1 MARSL
6 REALSMKSAIS
17 PTPGEIYHVTG
28 VTCRTVP
35 DTINGG
41 DRLCV
46 ILETDKG
53 NIFAPS
59 AIANGYEET
68 AKTEGENVAKEMLVG
83 AVLRCVQYF
92 SKKFRKQCTT
102 LELA

>member
-6 REALSMKSAIS
+6 REALAMKSAVS
-17 PTPGEIYHVTG
+17 PTVGEVYHVTG
-28 VTCRTVP
+28 VSCRTVP

-41 DRLCV
+41 ERLCV

-59 AIANGYEET
+59 ALAHGYDET

-83 AVLRCVQYF
+83 ADLRCVQYF
-92 SKKFRKQCTT
+92 SKKFKKNCVT
-102 LELA
+102 LELV

>member
-1 MARSL
+1 MARNL

-17 PTPGEIYHVTG
+17 PTVGEIYHVTG
-28 VTCRTVP
+28 VSSRTVP
-35 DTINGG
+35 DSINGG
-41 DRLCV
+41 ERLCV

-59 AIANGYEET
+59 AIANGYDET

-83 AVLRCVQYF
+83 ADRRCVQYF
-92 SKKFRKQCTT
+92 SKKFKKNCVT

>member
-1 MARSL
+1 MARNL
-6 REALSMKSAIS
+6 REALAIKTAVS

-28 VTCRTVP
+28 VSSRTVP

-41 DRLCV
+41 ERLCV

-68 AKTEGENVAKEMLVG
+68 ANTEGENVAQEMLVG
-83 AVLRCVQYF
+83 SDLRCVQYY

>member
-6 REALSMKSAIS
+6 REALAMKSAVS
-17 PTPGEIYHVTG
+17 PTVGEVYHVTG
-28 VTCRTVP
+28 VSCRTVP

-41 DRLCV
+41 ERLCV

-59 AIANGYEET
+59 AIANGYDET

-83 AVLRCVQYF
+83 ADLRCVQYF
-92 SKKFRKQCTT
+92 SKKFKKNCVT
-102 LELA
+102 LELV

>member
-1 MARSL
+1 MARNL

-17 PTPGEIYHVTG
+17 PTVGEVYHVNG
-28 VTCRTVP
+28 VSSRMVP
-35 DTINGG
+35 DSINGG

-68 AKTEGENVAKEMLVG
+68 SKTEGENVARDLIVG
-83 AVLRCVQYF
+83 TDLRCVQYF
-92 SKKFRKQCTT
+92 SKKFKKNCVT
-102 LELA
+102 LELV

>member
-1 MARSL
+1 MARDL

-17 PTPGEIYHVTG
+17 PTVGEVYHVNG
-28 VTCRTVP
+28 VSCRTVP

-68 AKTEGENVAKEMLVG
+68 VKKEGENVAQEMLVG
-83 AVLRCVQYF
+83 ADLRCVQYF

>member
-1 MARSL
+1 MARNL
-6 REALSMKSAIS
+6 REALAMKSAVS

-28 VTCRTVP
+28 VSCRTAP

-41 DRLCV
+41 QRLCV

-68 AKTEGENVAKEMLVG
+68 ANTEGEDVAQEMLVG
-83 AVLRCVQYF
+83 SDLRCVQYY

>member
-28 VTCRTVP
+28 VTCRTVL

-68 AKTEGENVAKEMLVG
+68 AKTEGENVAQEMLVG
-83 AVLRCVQYF
+83 ADLRCVQYF

>member
-1 MARSL
+1 MARNL
-6 REALSMKSAIS
+6 REALAMKSAVS

-28 VTCRTVP
+28 VSSRTVP
-35 DTINGG
+35 DAINGG
-41 DRLCV
+41 ERLCV

-59 AIANGYEET
+59 AIANGYDET
-68 AKTEGENVAKEMLVG
+68 VKTEGENVAREMLVG
-83 AVLRCVQYF
+83 ADLRCVQYF

>member
-6 REALSMKSAIS
+6 RDALTMKTASS
-17 PTPGEIYHVTG
+17 PTVGEIYHVTG
-28 VTCRTVP
+28 LTTRVVP
-35 DTINGG
+35 DTFNGG
-41 DRLCV
+41 ERLCV

-59 AIANGYEET
+59 AIAMGYQET
-68 AKTEGENVAKEMLVG
+68 AQTDGEDAAADMLIG
-83 AVLRCVQYF
+83 ADLRCVQYY
-92 SKKFRKQCTT
+92 SKKFRKDCTT

>member
-6 REALSMKSAIS
+6 REALSMKSAVS
-17 PTPGEIYHVTG
+17 PIVGEVYHVTG
-28 VTCRTVP
+28 VSSRIVP

-41 DRLCV
+41 NRLCV

-59 AIANGYEET
+59 SIANGYDET
-68 AKTEGENVAKEMLVG
+68 VKTEGENVAQEMLVG
-83 AVLRCVQYF
+83 ADLRCVQYF
-92 SKKFRKQCTT
+92 SKKFKKNCVT

>member
-1 MARSL
+1 MARNL
-6 REALSMKSAIS
+6 REVLEMKSAVS
-17 PTPGEIYHVTG
+17 PTVGEIYHVTG
-28 VTCRTVP
+28 VFSRTIP

-46 ILETDKG
+46 VLETDKG

-68 AKTEGENVAKEMLVG
+68 AKTEGENVAREMLVG
-83 AVLRCVQYF
+83 SDLRCVQYY

>member
-1 MARSL
+1 MSRSL

-17 PTPGEIYHVTG
+17 PTVGEVYHVTG
-28 VTCRTVP
+28 VSSRIVP

-41 DRLCV
+41 NRLCV

-59 AIANGYEET
+59 AIANGYDET
-68 AKTEGENVAKEMLVG
+68 AKTEGENGAQEMRIG
-83 AVLRCVQYF
+83 ADLRCVQYF
-92 SKKFRKQCTT
+92 SKKFKKNCVS

>member
-1 MARSL
+1 MARDL

-59 AIANGYEET
+59 AIASGCEET
-68 AKTEGENVAKEMLVG
+68 V
-83 AVLRCVQYF
+83 
-92 SKKFRKQCTT
+92 KK
-102 LELA
+102 

>member
-6 REALSMKSAIS
+6 REALSMKSAVS
-17 PTPGEIYHVTG
+17 PTPGEVYHVTG
-28 VTCRTVP
+28 VSSRTVS

-41 DRLCV
+41 NRLCV

-68 AKTEGENVAKEMLVG
+68 AMTEGEDVANEMLVG
-83 AVLRCVQYF
+83 VDLRCVQYF

>member
-1 MARSL
+1 MARNL
-6 REALSMKSAIS
+6 REVLEMKSAAS

-28 VTCRTVP
+28 VSSRIVP

-41 DRLCV
+41 ERLCV

-59 AIANGYEET
+59 AIAIGYEET
-68 AKTEGENVAKEMLVG
+68 AKADGEAVAREMIVG
-83 AVLRCVQYF
+83 SDLRCVQYY

>member
-1 MARSL
+1 MARNL

-17 PTPGEIYHVTG
+17 PTVGEVYHVNG
-28 VTCRTVP
+28 VSSRMVP
-35 DTINGG
+35 DSINGG

-68 AKTEGENVAKEMLVG
+68 AKTEGENVARDLIVG
-83 AVLRCVQYF
+83 TDLRCVQYF
-92 SKKFRKQCTT
+92 SKKFKKNCVT
-102 LELA
+102 LELV